1 MRDKTK
7 KSKPRNLFTGTPL
20 INNNKQT
27 DRIHVMIID
36 MTLASG
42 FTFDHEK

>member
-27 DRIHVMIID
+27 DRIMIID
-36 MTLASG
+36 MTLATG